1 MLGWPQIMSSST
13 ITVEVSVA
21 NRLRTMVATYFYFFM
36 SLLIAGVVVYGFS
49 HTVDHFL
56 IHAVP
61 VRPWILYMHGAV
73 FSGWVLFFIVQSALV
88 RVRKVRIHR
97 TLGWFGVGLGTIIPV
112 LGLSTAITMD
122 RFNIVHF
129 HEAGASPFLA
139 IQLNDV
145 LCFAVL
151 FALAVLWRR
160 RPELHRRLILMTSC
174 VLTSAAFARFPF
186 VPLHM
191 TYWCVD
197 GLILLGVLR
206 DLLVNR
212 RVHRVYLYALPMLI
226 ITQNTAMHLFFAAPR
241 GWVRITDAILR

>member
-1 MLGWPQIMSSST
+1 MAEIMSSST
-13 ITVEVSVA
+13 IAVEVSVA
-21 NRLRTMVATYFYFFM
+21 DRVRTAVATYFYFFM

-61 VRPWILYMHGAV
+61 VRPWILYMHGVV
-73 FSGWVLFFIVQSALV
+73 FSAWVLFFIVQSALV

-122 RFNIVHF
+122 RFNIAHF
-129 HEAGASPFLA
+129 HAVEASPFLA

-160 RPELHRRLILMTSC
+160 RPELHRRLILMASC

-191 TYWCVD
+191 TYWFVD

-206 DLLVNR
+206 DLLVNK
-212 RVHRVYLYALPMLI
+212 RVHRVYLYALPMLTI
-226 ITQNTAMHLFFAAPR
+226 SQNTAMHLFFAAPR

>member
-13 ITVEVSVA
+13 VTLEVSVA
-21 NRLRTMVATYFYFFM
+21 DRLRTAVATYFYFFM

-73 FSGWVLFFIVQSALV
+73 FSGWVLLFIVQSALV

-129 HEAGASPFLA
+129 HEAGVSPFLA

-145 LCFAVL
+145 ICFAVL
-151 FALAVLWRR
+151 FTLAVLWRR

-226 ITQNTAMHLFFAAPR
+226 ITQNPAMHLFFAAPR

>member
-1 MLGWPQIMSSST
+1 MLRLPQIMSSST

-21 NRLRTMVATYFYFFM
+21 NRLRTAVATYFYFFM

-73 FSGWVLFFIVQSALV
+73 FSGWVVLFIVQSALV
-88 RVRKVRIHR
+88 RVRKVQIHR

-122 RFNIVHF
+122 RFNIAHF
-129 HEAGASPFLA
+129 HEAEASPFLA

-145 LCFAVL
+145 ICFAVL
-151 FALAVLWRR
+151 FTLAVLWRR
-160 RPELHRRLILMTSC
+160 KPELHRRLILMASC

-191 TYWCVD
+191 TYWFVD

-212 RVHRVYLYALPMLI
+212 RVHRVYLYALPLLI

>member
-1 MLGWPQIMSSST
+1 MLRLPQIMSSST

-21 NRLRTMVATYFYFFM
+21 NRLRTAVATYFYFFM

-73 FSGWVLFFIVQSALV
+73 FSGWVVLFIVQSALV
-88 RVRKVRIHR
+88 RVRKVQIHR

-122 RFNIVHF
+122 RFNIAHF
-129 HEAGASPFLA
+129 HEAEASPFLA

-145 LCFAVL
+145 ICFAVL
-151 FALAVLWRR
+151 FTLAVLWRR
-160 RPELHRRLILMTSC
+160 KPELHRRLILMASC

-191 TYWCVD
+191 TYWFVD

-206 DLLVNR
+206 DLIVNR
-212 RVHRVYLYALPMLI
+212 RVHRVYLCALPLLI

-241 GWVRITDAILR
+241 GWVRITDEILR

>member
-1 MLGWPQIMSSST
+1 MSSPT
-13 ITVEVSVA
+13 ITLEVSPA
-21 NRLRTMVATYFYFFM
+21 KTLRTAVATYFYFFM
-36 SLLIAGVVVYGFS
+36 SLLIAAVVIYGFS
-49 HTVDHFL
+49 HTVDRFL

-61 VRPWILYMHGAV
+61 VRPWILYMHGIV

-88 RVRKVRIHR
+88 RVRRVRLHR
-97 TLGWFGVGLGTIIPV
+97 TVGWFGVGLGTIIPV

-122 RFNIVHF
+122 RFDLVHF
-129 HEAGASPFLA
+129 HALRASPFLA

-145 LCFAVL
+145 ICFAVL
-151 FALAVLWRR
+151 FALAIAWRKKS
-160 RPELHRRLILMTSC
+160 ELHRRLILMASC

-197 GLILLGVLR
+197 SLILLGILR

-212 RVHRVYLYALPMLI
+212 RVHRAYLYALPMLM
-226 ITQNTAMHLFFAAPR
+226 ITQNTALHLYFAAPR

>member
-1 MLGWPQIMSSST
+1 MLRLPQIMSSST

-21 NRLRTMVATYFYFFM
+21 NRLRTAVATYFYFFM

-73 FSGWVLFFIVQSALV
+73 FSGWVLLFIVQSALV
-88 RVRKVRIHR
+88 RVRKVQIHR

-122 RFNIVHF
+122 RFNIAHF
-129 HEAGASPFLA
+129 HEAEASPFLA

-145 LCFAVL
+145 ICFAVL
-151 FALAVLWRR
+151 FTLAVLWRR
-160 RPELHRRLILMTSC
+160 KPELHRRLILMASC

-191 TYWCVD
+191 TYWFVD

-206 DLLVNR
+206 DLIVNR
-212 RVHRVYLYALPMLI
+212 RVHRVYLYALPLLI

>member
-1 MLGWPQIMSSST
+1 MSSPT
-13 ITVEVSVA
+13 IALEVSA
-21 NRLRTMVATYFYFFM
+21 PSRLRAVVATYFYFFM
-36 SLLIAGVVVYGFS
+36 SLLIAGVVIYGFS

-61 VRPWILYMHGAV
+61 VRPWILYMHGIV

-88 RVRKVRIHR
+88 RVRKVRVHR

-129 HEAGASPFLA
+129 HELQASPFLA

-145 LCFAVL
+145 TCFAVL
-151 FALAVLWRR
+151 FGLAVIWRR
-160 RPELHRRLILMTSC
+160 KPELHRRLILMASC

-186 VPLHM
+186 VSLHM

-197 GLILLGVLR
+197 SLIVLGMLR

-212 RVHRVYLYALPMLI
+212 RVHRAYLYALPMLI
-226 ITQNTAMHLFFAAPR
+226 ITQNTALHLFFAAPR

>member
-1 MLGWPQIMSSST
+1 
-13 ITVEVSVA
+13 VV
-21 NRLRTMVATYFYFFM
+21 
-36 SLLIAGVVVYGFS
+36 LL
-49 HTVDHFL
+49 
-56 IHAVP
+56 
-61 VRPWILYMHGAV
+61 
-73 FSGWVLFFIVQSALV
+73 IVQSALV
-88 RVRKVRIHR
+88 RVRKVQIHR

-122 RFNIVHF
+122 RFNIAHF
-129 HEAGASPFLA
+129 HEAEASPFLA

-145 LCFAVL
+145 ICFAVL
-151 FALAVLWRR
+151 FTLAVLWRR
-160 RPELHRRLILMTSC
+160 KPELHRRLILMASC

-191 TYWCVD
+191 TYWFVD

-212 RVHRVYLYALPMLI
+212 RVHRVYLYALPLLI

-241 GWVRITDAILR
+241 GWVRIADAILR

>member
-1 MLGWPQIMSSST
+1 MLRLPQIMSSST

-21 NRLRTMVATYFYFFM
+21 NRLRTAVATYFYFFM

-73 FSGWVLFFIVQSALV
+73 FSGWVVLFIVQSALV
-88 RVRKVRIHR
+88 RVRKVQIHR

-122 RFNIVHF
+122 RFNIAHF
-129 HEAGASPFLA
+129 HEAEASPFLA

-145 LCFAVL
+145 ICFAVL
-151 FALAVLWRR
+151 FTLAVLWRR
-160 RPELHRRLILMTSC
+160 KPELHRRLILMASC

-191 TYWCVD
+191 TYWFVD

-212 RVHRVYLYALPMLI
+212 RVHRVYLCALPLLI

-241 GWVRITDAILR
+241 GWVRITDEILR

>member
-1 MLGWPQIMSSST
+1 MLRLPQIMSSST

-21 NRLRTMVATYFYFFM
+21 NRLRTAVATYFYFFM

-73 FSGWVLFFIVQSALV
+73 FSGWVLLFIVQSALV
-88 RVRKVRIHR
+88 RVRKVQIHR

-122 RFNIVHF
+122 RFNIAHF
-129 HEAGASPFLA
+129 HEAEASPFLA

-145 LCFAVL
+145 ICFAVL
-151 FALAVLWRR
+151 FTLAVLWRR
-160 RPELHRRLILMTSC
+160 KPELHRRLILMASC

-191 TYWCVD
+191 TYWFVD

-212 RVHRVYLYALPMLI
+212 RVHRVYLYALPLLI

>member
-1 MLGWPQIMSSST
+1 MSSST
-13 ITVEVSVA
+13 IALEVSA
-21 NRLRTMVATYFYFFM
+21 ASRLRTAVATYFYFFM

-88 RVRKVRIHR
+88 RVRKVRVHR

-122 RFNIVHF
+122 RFNIAHF
-129 HEAGASPFLA
+129 HELQASPFLA
-139 IQLNDV
+139 IQLNDMI
-145 LCFAVL
+145 CFAAL
-151 FALAVLWRR
+151 FALAVVWRR
-160 RPELHRRLILMTSC
+160 KPELHRRLILMASC

-191 TYWCVD
+191 AYWCVD
-197 GLILLGVLR
+197 GLILLGIVR

-212 RVHRVYLYALPMLI
+212 RVHRVYLYALPIMIL
-226 ITQNTAMHLFFAAPR
+226 TQTTAMHLYFAAPR